1 MSLADQHMPQR
12 TPKGTT
18 AAAAAVVAVVL
29 LGGAALHARP
39 AASDAA
45 AEPAACRTI
54 MGPFLRDLTV
64 DGVTA
69 VFRTDRECSGAVLF
83 RVPGGEDVRL
93 ADPAPAVHH
102 EFRLQPLEP
111 DRVYVYRAV
120 VDGREIPGGSFM
132 TPPNPDKPVIIGVYG
147 DTRKYDDMHRLVVAS
162 LERRSP
168 DLVIHTGDLV
178 HDGYKQSDWVRF
190 FEIEQD
196 LLRHTPIYPVIGNH
210 DDRGK
215 MGKWWFETLFGKG
228 SGVRSITYGPV
239 HLVIL
244 NSEERLAS
252 QARWLEQDLRRAR
265 RNPRIGYVLAFVH
278 HGPYGTGQFNGK
290 PAVTKYI
297 APVLRRYGP
306 SIVFSGH
313 EHNYERGEVDGLTF
327 YVTGGGGAVLG
338 RRYCKGKCP
347 AWSKLFVS
355 AYHYMT
361 VEASPKELRVCA
373 YYASNRLLEP
383 CITYQT
389 RAQQEAAAA
398 AAAEGAEAPAP
409 PAAETQASPSGE
421 GARPP
426 QWDQDEEA
434 AWGGGEGDG
443 DDVAPEGY
451 HREGGDWSEPEPE
464 HGAIPSHELPPDAPR
479 AH

>member
-1 MSLADQHMPQR
+1 MWLLAI
-12 TPKGTT
+12 
-18 AAAAAVVAVVL
+18 ALLVSVL
-29 LGGAALHARP
+29 VQAPARARP
-39 AASDAA
+39 RKREGAGD
-45 AEPAACRTI
+45 PAPCRVI
-54 MGPFLRDLTV
+54 MGPFLRDLTL

-69 VFRTDRECSGAVLF
+69 VFRTDRECLGAVLY
-83 RVPGGEDVRL
+83 RVPGGKDIRL
-93 ADPAPAVHH
+93 GDAEPSVHH
-102 EFRLQPLEP
+102 EFRLQPLKP
-111 DRVYVYRAV
+111 DKVYVYRAV
-120 VDGREIPGGSFM
+120 VDGREIPGGSFT
-132 TPPNPDKPVIIGVYG
+132 TPPNPETPVIIGVYG
-147 DTRKYDDMHRLVVAS
+147 DTRKYDDMHIKVCSS

-178 HDGYKQSDWVRF
+178 HDGYKQSDWTRF
-190 FEIEQD
+190 FEIERD

-252 QARWLEQDLRRAR
+252 QARWLADDLRRAR
-265 RNPRIGYVLAFVH
+265 RNPAIGYVLAFIH

-290 PAVTKYI
+290 RAVTKYI

-306 SIVFSGH
+306 AIIFSGH
-313 EHNYERGEVDGLTF
+313 EHNYERGEVDGLVF

-347 AWSKLFVS
+347 EWSKIFVS

-361 VEASPKELRVCA
+361 VEASPQNLRVCA
-373 YYASNRLLEP
+373 YYADNRLIEP

-389 RAQQEAAAA
+389 RAQREAAAA
-398 AAAEGAEAPAP
+398 AAAEAASGTAEAVTAPAP
-409 PAAETQASPSGE
+409 TADAPV
-421 GARPP
+421 P
-426 QWDQDEEA
+426 QWDQDQEE
-434 AWGGGEGDG
+434 AWGGPGE
-443 DDVAPEGY
+443 DDESADDDAY
-451 HREGGDWSEPEPE
+451 HREGGDWTEPEPAPD
-464 HGAIPSHELPPDAPR
+464 AIPSHELPPDAPR
-479 AH
+479 